1 MLWQKQTSKVR
12 RKRLTGR
19 YASES
24 MVRET
29 FLRRWHWNEWG
40 SDLRKDPGKA
50 IPGEEN
56 IKRKGLKRPV
66 GEIVSVCTRVEWVGH
81 QRGLGTK
88 AAGTD
93 YIEPSKPSSGLGCYP
108 EWEEVTEAWSSR
120 QWSSLSY
127 FFKDAPWLLCGEV
140 CGGKTGNRRP
150 VGSHSL
156 KAESLGLA
164 NRFTWFK
171 ERGETW
177 VCFE

>member
-93 YIEPSKPSSGLGCYP
+93 YIEPSKPSSGL
-108 EWEEVTEAWSSR
+108 
-120 QWSSLSY
+120 
-127 FFKDAPWLLCGEV
+127 WLLPRV
-140 CGGKTGNRRP
+140 R
-150 VGSHSL
+150 GSHWSMEL
-156 KAESLGLA
+156 KAMKLFELLFQRCTLAAVWGSLWGQD
-164 NRFTWFK
+164 WK
-171 ERGETW
+171 QETSW
-177 VCFE
+177 EP